1 MIQSK
6 LSINTNLPLLLLSHS
21 AVSNSLWPHGL
32 EHARL
37 PCPWLTLGV
46 CSNSC
51 LLSRWCHRAISSL
64 VTPFFSCLQSFPASG
79 SFPMSSLFSSGGQS
93 IRASASAS
101 ILPGFNSELISFG
114 IDLFDLFAV
123 QGNSQES
130 SPESQFESI
139 NSLAF
144 SLLYGP
150 TVAFIHD
157 YWKNHSFDYMDLC
170 WQSGVSAF

>member
-1 MIQSK
+1 
-6 LSINTNLPLLLLSHS
+6 
-21 AVSNSLWPHGL
+21 
-32 EHARL
+32 
-37 PCPWLTLGV
+37 
-46 CSNSC
+46 
-51 LLSRWCHRAISSL
+51 
-64 VTPFFSCLQSFPASG
+64 
-79 SFPMSSLFSSGGQS
+79 MSSLFSSGGQS

-114 IDLFDLFAV
+114 IDWFDLFAV

-150 TVAFIHD
+150 TVTFIHD

-170 WQSGVSAF
+170 WQSGVSAS